1 LTFADW
7 CVPGVVLAFGVV
19 VTWFS
24 LRLDRAPEAMVG
36 QSMQPR
42 DFPIFL
48 MALIAVLTIVL
59 VVDMIRHGSPERR
72 PLLWQ
77 TWVTVALVAVFA
89 VLSLTLDMFLGLAVA
104 LFGLSL
110 TFGERRI
117 WVAAAVAILTPAII
131 FFAFDLGLGVR
142 FPRGVLTELY
152 Y

>member
-1 LTFADW
+1 
-7 CVPGVVLAFGVV
+7 
-19 VTWFS
+19 
-24 LRLDRAPEAMVG
+24 MVG
-36 QSMQPR
+36 SSMQPR

-48 MALIAVLTIVL
+48 MALIGVLTIVL
-59 VVDMIRHGSPERR
+59 VVDMIRHGSCERR

-77 TWVTVALVAVFA
+77 TWVTVALVVVFA
-89 VLSLTLDMFLGLAVA
+89 VLALTLDMFLGLAVA

-117 WVAAAVAILTPAII
+117 WVAAAVAVLTPAII